1 MNIKKSFPIKG
12 MHCASCVRVT
22 ERALKKT
29 SGVKDAVVNLA
40 TAKATVTYDK
50 DNCTPEQLADSI
62 AKTGY
67 TLELEDPS
75 FAEASEGKEKE
86 LKKLLIKVSVSLIFG
101 GLILWGSFPGLMN
114 TAPAFLH
121 NFWIQLL
128 LATPVQFWAGSEFY
142 RATIPALKHRTA
154 NMDTLVALGT
164 TVAYIY
170 SAFVTFFPNVV
181 MNLGIEAMPYF
192 DVAVIVIGL
201 ILLGRY
207 FEAKAKL
214 GTSSAIKKLIGLQ
227 AKTAR
232 VLLKKNDSRVILGSK
247 ATPGSGRDSGQAR
260 MTKEEYI
267 EIDIPIDQV
276 QIHDMIRV
284 RPGEKIP
291 VDGVIMEGE
300 SSIDE
305 SMITGESIPVDKA
318 KGDTVVGAT
327 MNKSGT
333 FTYKATKVG
342 SDTMLAQIIKLVE
355 EAQGSKAPIQRLADV
370 VSSYFVPIVIMLAF
384 LTFGVWYIFGG
395 QSAFLFALLNTVAVL
410 IIACPCAMG
419 LATPTA
425 IMVGTGKGAEHG
437 ILIKDAESLEIA
449 HKINTII
456 FDKTGTLTNG
466 RPEVTDIISIDYV
479 IARSDNDEAISKKR
493 SPRFAR
499 DDILR
504 LSASIEKGS
513 EHSLAEAI
521 VKYAD
526 EQKINTDPVSK
537 FKAIAGHG
545 VEGVVG
551 KQQVFF
557 GNRRL
562 MDREGV
568 SLDVILGTQSE
579 AWRTPE
585 SNTGKGLRDSGQAR
599 MTVTKKVEQ
608 LETEGKTVMMLAT
621 SPRHSEPFGHS
632 ERSEE
637 SQGKLHEE
645 SQLIG
650 LLAVA
655 DTVKETA
662 KEGVAALRKL
672 GIEVVMISGDN
683 QKTAEAI
690 AKQVGI
696 KKVYAEVLPQDKE
709 KIVRQ
714 LQTTNYSIQPNIV
727 AMVGDGI
734 NDAPAL
740 AAADIG
746 IAMGTGTDVA
756 IEAAD
761 ITLINKDLRS
771 VASAIELSKKTMRTI
786 KLNLFWA
793 FGYNVILIPVAMGI
807 LYPIFGILLSPIFAS
822 VAMATSSV
830 SVVSNSLLL
839 KRYKI

>member
-1 MNIKKSFPIKG
+1 MAEIKKSFPIKG

-29 SGVKDAVVNLA
+29 LGVKDAVINLA
-40 TAKATVTYDK
+40 TAKATVTYDA
-50 DNCTPEQLADSI
+50 DNCTPEQLAESI

-67 TLELEDPS
+67 TLELEEKTD
-75 FAEASEGKEKE
+75 AAIKEEKRKE
-86 LKKLLIKVSVSLIFG
+86 LLNLRNKVVISLGLG
-101 GLILWGSFPGLMN
+101 GLILWGSFPGLMT
-114 TAPAFLH
+114 TAPAFLQ
-121 NFWIQLL
+121 NFYVQLL
-128 LATPVQFWAGSEFY
+128 LATPVQFWAGMEFY

-154 NMDTLVALGT
+154 NMDMLVALGT
-164 TVAYIY
+164 TVAYVY
-170 SAFVTFFPNVV
+170 SAVVTIFPQLVKEV
-181 MNLGIEAMPYF
+181 GIDPMPYF
-192 DVAVIVIGL
+192 DVAAIVIGL

-207 FEAKAKL
+207 FEAKAKA
-214 GTSSAIKKLIGLQ
+214 GTSDAIKKLIGMQ

-232 VLLKKNDSRVILGSK
+232 VVRD
-247 ATPGSGRDSGQAR
+247 GR
-260 MTKEEYI
+260 

-276 QIHDMIRV
+276 VLNDIIRV

-291 VDGVIMEGE
+291 VDGLIVEGE

-333 FTYKATKVG
+333 FTYKATKIG

-355 EAQGSKAPIQRLADV
+355 EAQGSKAPIQRLADL

-449 HKINTII
+449 HKINAII
-456 FDKTGTLTNG
+456 FDKTGTLTKG
-466 RPEVTDIISIDYV
+466 KPEVTDLVPTNKLKENEILQ
-479 IARSDNDEAISKKR
+479 IA
-493 SPRFAR
+493 
-499 DDILR
+499 
-504 LSASIEKGS
+504 ASIEKGS

-521 VKYAD
+521 VKEA
-526 EQKINTDPVSK
+526 EERKLNLESVSK

-545 VEGVVG
+545 VEGMVG
-551 KQQVFF
+551 KQQISL

-562 MDREGV
+562 MDRENIFLTSV
-568 SLDVILGTQSE
+568 DTEIKRL
-579 AWRTPE
+579 E
-585 SNTGKGLRDSGQAR
+585 SG
-599 MTVTKKVEQ
+599 
-608 LETEGKTVMMLAT
+608 GKTVMMLAVD
-621 SPRHSEPFGHS
+621 
-632 ERSEE
+632 
-637 SQGKLHEE
+637 GKLVG
-645 SQLIG
+645 LI
-650 LLAVA
+650 AVA
-655 DTVKETA
+655 DTVKESS
-662 KEGVAALRKL
+662 KEAVKALQKM
-672 GIEVVMISGDN
+672 GIEVAMITGDN
-683 QKTAEAI
+683 QRTAQAI
-690 AKQVGI
+690 ARKVGI
-696 KKVYAEVLPQDKE
+696 TRVLAEVLPDQKE
-709 KIVRQ
+709 AEVRKIQ
-714 LQTTNYSIQPNIV
+714 AEGKKV

-761 ITLINKDLRS
+761 ITLINKDLQS
-771 VASAIELSKKTMRTI
+771 VAQAINLSKKTMRTI

-793 FGYNVILIPVAMGI
+793 FGYNVILIPVAMGV
-807 LYPIFGILLSPIFAS
+807 LYPFFGLLLSPIFAS